1 VRFSIA
7 HELGHYFIEHHRE
20 LLMAGRAHNSASGF
34 ICEDEIERE
43 ADEFAA
49 ALLIPAFALK
59 QKLARRA
66 FMTLEEILK
75 LANEWETSATSAA
88 IRYAKFTPEACGVV
102 VSQGEIIKYYIPSE
116 EAATTGFKFMGKGR
130 RVPPKSKAVEAGL
143 AANSR
148 HVLAQEASS
157 ADWFSDRT
165 QSKKIWEESFAL
177 GYTGTVLT
185 LLAFEAENEQD

>member
-34 ICEDEIERE
+34 ICDEVIERE

-59 QKLARRA
+59 QRLARRA

-88 IRYAKFTPEACGVV
+88 IRYAKFTSEACGIVI
-102 VSQGEIIKYYIPSE
+102 SQAEMIKFYVPSE
-116 EAATTGFKFMGKGR
+116 EAATVGFKFMGTGR

-143 AANSR
+143 APGSGK
-148 HVLAQEASS
+148 VLSKESS
-157 ADWFSDRT
+157 SEEWFSDRA
-165 QSKKIWEESFAL
+165 QSRKVWEESFAL

-185 LLAFEAENEQD
+185 LLAFESEEER